1 MSRRSAPDSPWQN
14 GMPPFGLCQ
23 QQFSPMM
30 NCGPVWAQHNLP
42 FMGGSMAPDMM
53 RFGGNVSSRSNFRRN
68 YDQPDRYRPRQGF
81 NDRYGNRQGAYN
93 RGDRKRP
100 GPSDRSRSPAP
111 KRGAQGRDGSR
122 KADQDRPKKA
132 GASEEGPAE
141 DEDTTGTQND
151 DLYDPAEPTT
161 EDIADGAEK
170 AEGQEEDDS
179 GEGVEEEGAKDG
191 DEDDQEAGGSESKDE
206 SGGTEAHADA
216 EEGGGEDG
224 AQPTGK
230 PTAKSGA
237 KVPAKPGAKASG
249 SKASDPK
256 SPTKGADGKGQTGGR
271 AADKAR
277 QEGMRKGGQK
287 DKGWCTVCEVHFDGS
302 FLDHRRTEEH
312 KVKRDEKYPKCHPCS
327 MGFNNRK
334 QYEQHCSG
342 DFHRKNVEILDNEVD
357 ETAGPLG
364 EEYLEEIPAYFCT
377 LCKLLLKIE
386 LKSHHCCTQGHYRRH
401 RDIKRKEEA
410 ALKAKLAKEKAE
422 DEEDDTNQVAY
433 TITDEVGSDDE
444 ARAAS
449 DATASKANRK
459 GAAEG
464 TKGSKQDK
472 TAEETLE
479 ALPVK
484 EASGTTKEQPEAEQD
499 GEQPVAQV
507 KSEPAEAEGGQD
519 ALEEDCKE
527 EKEALENE
535 AASLMDE
542 PKEDN
547 VPDTNGCKSL
557 EEDMEEQKPAVA
569 AAESSADPPAT
580 NADPAPTKAAAPKA
594 PAAKVPA
601 KNVPAS
607 KAAATAPKPAATAT
621 RAPAAKTGTAA
632 GSAAATSAPAA
643 SATAAPAPAKKPP
656 TAAGSAA
663 AAGGGRGGMV
673 RGRGRGAPKA
683 VRARKR

>member
-1 MSRRSAPDSPWQN
+1 
-14 GMPPFGLCQ
+14 
-23 QQFSPMM
+23 MM

-206 SGGTEAHADA
+206 SGGT
-216 EEGGGEDG
+216 GGGEDG

-230 PTAKSGA
+230 STAKSGA

-449 DATASKANRK
+449 DAT

-479 ALPVK
+479 ASPVK

-507 KSEPAEAEGGQD
+507 KSEPAEAGGGQD

-535 AASLMDE
+535 AAALMDE
-542 PKEDN
+542 SKEDN

-673 RGRGRGAPKA
+673 GGRGRGAPKA

>member
-1 MSRRSAPDSPWQN
+1 MSRRYAPDSPWQN

-23 QQFSPMM
+23 QQFNPMM
-30 NCGPVWAQHNLP
+30 NCGPMWAQHNLP
-42 FMGGSMAPDMM
+42 FMGGSMAPDM

-111 KRGAQGRDGSR
+111 KRAAQGRDGSR

-141 DEDTTGTQND
+141 NEDTTDTQND

-170 AEGQEEDDS
+170 AEGQDEDES
-179 GEGVEEEGAKDG
+179 GEGVQEEGAKD
-191 DEDDQEAGGSESKDE
+191 EAGGSQSQDE
-206 SGGTEAHADA
+206 SGGT
-216 EEGGGEDG
+216 GGGEEG
-224 AQPTGK
+224 AQPAGK
-230 PTAKSGA
+230 SAVRSG
-237 KVPAKPGAKASG
+237 AKPGAKASG
-249 SKASDPK
+249 SKASEHK

-271 AADKAR
+271 APDKAR

-422 DEEDDTNQVAY
+422 DEEDDTNQLAY

-449 DATASKANRK
+449 DAM

-464 TKGSKQDK
+464 TKGPKQDK
-472 TAEETLE
+472 PDEEPLE
-479 ALPVK
+479 ASPVK
-484 EASGTTKEQPEAEQD
+484 EASDTTQEQPEDKQD
-499 GEQPVAQV
+499 GEQP
-507 KSEPAEAEGGQD
+507 AEAGGDEIKGQD
-519 ALEEDCKE
+519 ALEEDCEE
-527 EKEALENE
+527 EKEALEDE
-535 AASLMDE
+535 AASLANE
-542 PKEDN
+542 PKEGN
-547 VPDTNGCKSL
+547 VPDTNGCKNL

-569 AAESSADPPAT
+569 APGCSADLPAT
-580 NADPAPTKAAAPKA
+580 NADPAPTKPAAPKAAAPKA
-594 PAAKVPA
+594 AAPKVPA
-601 KNVPAS
+601 KSVPAS
-607 KAAATAPKPAATAT
+607 KATATAPKLAAAAT

-643 SATAAPAPAKKPP
+643 SATAAPAPAKKPA
-656 TAAGSAA
+656 TVAGSAA
-663 AAGGGRGGMV
+663 AASRGAMASV
-673 RGRGRGAPKA
+673 RGRGAPKA